1 MNFYSS
7 RSISIRYGVGLA
19 AFVVV
24 AALLSGCATVSV
36 TPQPIRPPQPAAAM
50 NAIEAEPIYPTRVE
64 VRDFDFVVNDVT
76 ENRSP
81 LNRGIDLFRRSSAD
95 QRQDAIGRDVGEVVS
110 KETAKKLD
118 KAGLH
123 AVRVPR
129 EIDTSVQ
136 GNFLLV
142 TGRLVEVDEGNR
154 FTRVAVGLGAGESRL
169 ATEVRVYRV
178 TNGERAEV
186 LRFTTRANSG
196 KMPGV
201 AASLGVGEMFVGP
214 ITLITGVEDA
224 LSSGQ
229 KIYVSQIDYLAD
241 ETGNEVAKYLSQY
254 SAAEGWIPMS
264 KAKSVHLAS

>member
-1 MNFYSS
+1 M
-7 RSISIRYGVGLA
+7 RSYFSIQPHARTA
-19 AFVVV
+19 AFG
-24 AALLSGCATVSV
+24 AMLLILAGCATVSV
-36 TPQPIRPPQPAAAM
+36 TPQPIRQPEPAAAM
-50 NAIEAEPIYPTRVE
+50 NAIEAEPTYPSLIE
-64 VRDFDFVVNDVT
+64 VRDFDFVVTDVA

-81 LNRGIDLFRRSSAD
+81 LHRGIDLFRRSSAD
-95 QRQDAIGRDVGEVVS
+95 QRQDAIGRDVGEVLS
-110 KETAKKLD
+110 KDTAKKLD

-123 AVRVPR
+123 ATRVPR
-129 EIDTSVQ
+129 DLDTSVQ

-142 TGRLVEVDEGNR
+142 TGRLIDVDEGNR

-214 ITLITGVEDA
+214 ITLITGVEEA

-229 KIYVSQIDYLAD
+229 KMYVSQVDYLAD
-241 ETGNEVAKYLSQY
+241 ETGSEVAKYLSQY
-254 SAAEGWIPMS
+254 SATEGWIPRS
-264 KAKSVHLAS
+264 KAMPVHLAS

>member
-1 MNFYSS
+1 MNSYSP
-7 RSISIRYGVGLA
+7 RSIRSGAGCSIL
-19 AFVVV
+19 V
-24 AALLSGCATVSV
+24 AVATVLSGCATVSV
-36 TPQPIRPPQPAAAM
+36 TPQPTRPPESAAAM
-50 NAIEAEPIYPTRVE
+50 HAIEAEPTRPSLVE
-64 VRDFDFVVNDVT
+64 VRDFDFAANNVT

-81 LNRGIDLFRRSSAD
+81 LHRGINVLRRSSAD
-95 QRQDAIGRDVGEVVS
+95 QRQDEIGREVAESIS
-110 KETAKKLD
+110 KQTASKLD
-118 KAGLH
+118 KDGLQ
-123 AVRVPR
+123 ATRVAR
-129 EIDTSVQ
+129 DSDISTQ

-142 TGRLVEVDEGNR
+142 TGRMVDVNEGNR
-154 FTRVAVGLGAGESRL
+154 FTRVAMGLGAGESRL

-254 SAAEGWIPMS
+254 AAAEGWIPRS